1 MFNPLRN
8 LLSFWGAAD
17 TSVTE
22 SSSNTR
28 DKDVTSESNGSTSNA
43 LGRELQSG
51 PAYRAA
57 CNHAALPTRYVSGVF
72 KTSPSPT
79 SNAALSGHFFSQM
92 KTSEPSGSQIN
103 NIPPPPFP
111 MFGPPVGN
119 MTNPG
124 DSATTPGDIDMPDAI
139 PLTPLTPQMTPPR
152 NHDDTQRSA
161 EETSQGDIHNAT
173 VEDDDET
180 TQSRNNATPTPPECD
195 DRPRSQPTQQQ
206 NHQHNTTTSPSA
218 SNWADE
224 IVIEEDTL
232 ENNLPVGYMGTFH
245 GSRHFIQDYPG
256 MKPCSNQLKHL
267 LLCGHWIDST
277 NPCGANCKKQDHSH
291 KQLNCPACHEIVRS
305 ILTGAF
311 QPADSMRLR
320 EFRNKKDGAF
330 LACCVEQVIRA
341 APQLKTGVTEAE
353 AGFLYPGYGRACE
366 RAENPDPEGRDT
378 IEYLVRD
385 LQKRHERKQRERSFP
400 DDLLHT
406 QEKRARDEDATG
418 WPTDAN
424 TPTNDDTATNH
435 THSRVDGPTSDDKT
449 YDIPPHTNK
458 KRKTSLETHREPIAP
473 STRGLKRRSSFP
485 PSPSSSPSPSPPF
498 TSPTASPFAYP
509 PNSKFSSSSIPSPPP
524 KKKLFTK
531 PDPAFGEASFV
542 VTPPHVVDPLMR
554 KRHSEVYV
562 EEEIERESK
571 RRRSGLR
578 GWRRR
583 GRRRVRWMVE
593 GRG

>member
-22 SSSNTR
+22 SSSNTH

-51 PAYRAA
+51 LAYRAA
-57 CNHAALPTRYVSGVF
+57 CNHAAPPTRYASGVF

-79 SNAALSGHFFSQM
+79 PNAALSGYLFSQM
-92 KTSEPSGSQIN
+92 KTS
-103 NIPPPPFP
+103 
-111 MFGPPVGN
+111 
-119 MTNPG
+119 
-124 DSATTPGDIDMPDAI
+124 DSTTTSGDIDMPDAM
-139 PLTPLTPQMTPPR
+139 PLTPLTPPITPPR

-161 EETSQGDIHNAT
+161 EETSQGDFHNAT

-218 SNWADE
+218 SNWVDE

-245 GSRHFIQDYPG
+245 GSRHFIPDYPG
-256 MKPCSNQLKHL
+256 IKPCSNQLKHL

-277 NPCGANCKKQDHSH
+277 NPCGDNCKKQDHSH
-291 KQLNCPACHEIVRS
+291 KQFNCPACHDIVRR

-311 QPADSMRLR
+311 QPVDSMRLR
-320 EFRNKKDGAF
+320 EFRNKKDVAF

-341 APQLKTGVTEAE
+341 APQLKTGVTEAV

-366 RAENPDPEGRDT
+366 RAENPDPEGHDT

-385 LQKRHERKQRERSFP
+385 LQKRHERKQRERSVP

-406 QEKRARDEDATG
+406 QKKRARDEDATG

-435 THSRVDGPTSDDKT
+435 THPRADAPTSDGKT
-449 YDIPPHTNK
+449 YDTPPHTNK
-458 KRKTSLETHREPIAP
+458 KRKTSLETHREPITP
-473 STRGLKRRSSFP
+473 STRGLKHRSSFP
-485 PSPSSSPSPSPPF
+485 PSPSSSPSPSPSF
-498 TSPTASPFAYP
+498 TSPTASPFAYI
-509 PNSKFSSSSIPSPPP
+509 PNSKTSCPSIPSPPP
-524 KKKLFTK
+524 KKKLITK

-542 VTPPHVVDPLMR
+542 VTPPHVVGPLMR
-554 KRHSEVYV
+554 KRHSGVYV

-571 RRRSGLR
+571 RRRGGVWGVER
-578 GWRRR
+578 KREKEGEMNGGRTRVKVFETFRRAWDER
-583 GRRRVRWMVE
+583 DE
-593 GRG
+593 EEDCEL